1 MTARQKRE
9 FINELRNSARNMIH
23 NVNELNRLL
32 KEYQALDYG
41 NAETGLV
48 QGDMI
53 DENANISID
62 CITNMVSSIEAL
74 NTWLSTGYYT
84 NLCMLR

>member
-1 MTARQKRE
+1 MTTRQKKE
-9 FINELRNSARNMIH
+9 FVNELRNSTRNMIH

-53 DENANISID
+53 DENANIDIAN
-62 CITNMVSSIEAL
+62 ITNMISSIEAL
-74 NTWLSTGYYT
+74 NTWLATGYYT
-84 NLCMLR
+84 NLCKLR